1 MRMINN
7 LKAEPPI
14 FYDDFRHMIS
24 VTGEKYGDKI
34 FAEYDEKGERKSR
47 TYAEMAENTAA
58 LGTAL
63 YAAGLSGKR
72 IALIGDTH
80 PLYLMSYISL
90 LSTNSVAIPMDKEL
104 SPEQVVSFLRYAEAD
119 GVIYTPSMNAL
130 FRQPEFDFLSVRI
143 PICPDEE
150 DTPSE
155 RLIPMA
161 EMLDRGREA
170 IAAGDDRFAA
180 TPLDMDKC
188 SVLLFTSGTTGTSR
202 GVMLS
207 HRNLISALN
216 ASTHS
221 MAYGDTATFVSVLP
235 IHHTYEMMC
244 GELGVM
250 AIGGSMLVNDSLKHV
265 LKNFASY
272 KPNTLILVPL
282 FLETM
287 HKRIWDEARR
297 RGLEKKLRLAMKAN
311 TVLLNLGIDRRQKLF
326 GQVTGAFGGKLTS
339 IVCGGA
345 PVNPEIIKDFYH
357 FGITVLEG
365 YGFTECAPLVSVNSP
380 GKVRFHSVGTPV
392 YGCTVKTDAED
403 GVSTGEILV
412 KGPNVMIGYYKDPEA
427 TAAAFTEDGFFR
439 TGDIGHIDGDG
450 YIYLT
455 GRKKNIIILSNGK
468 NIYPE
473 EIEEYLSDLSMISE
487 SVVLGRRKEN
497 EEVAITAIIVPNMED
512 PALAGKTPS
521 QVYDTVREAVTAVN
535 RRLPSFKHIADI
547 EIRYEEFEKNS
558 SRKIK
563 RYLVK

>member
-7 LKAEPPI
+7 LKAEPPV
-14 FYDDFRHMIS
+14 FYDNFRHMVA
-24 VTGEKYGDKI
+24 VTGAKYGDKL
-34 FAEYDEKGERKSR
+34 FAEYDEKGKHKSI
-47 TYAEMAENTAA
+47 TYAEMAENTSAFGA
-58 LGTAL
+58 AL
-63 YAAGLSGKR
+63 YATGLSGKR

-80 PLYLMSYISL
+80 PLYLMSYLAL
-90 LSTNSVAIPMDKEL
+90 LSTNSVAIPIDKEL

-130 FRQPEFDFLSVRI
+130 FRDPDFDFLSVRI
-143 PICPDEE
+143 PILPDEA
-150 DTPSE
+150 DVASE
-155 RLIPMA
+155 RLIPLSD
-161 EMLDRGREA
+161 MLETGRKA
-170 IAAGDDRFAA
+170 LAAGDTRFQDTA
-180 TPLDMDKC
+180 LDMEQC
-188 SVLLFTSGTTGTSR
+188 SVLLFTSGTTGTSH

-207 HRNLISALN
+207 HGNLIAALN

-221 MAYGDTATFVSVLP
+221 MAYDDSATFVSVLP

-250 AIGGSMLVNDSLKHV
+250 AIGGSMLINDSLKHV
-265 LKNFASY
+265 LKNFAAY
-272 KPNTLILVPL
+272 KPTTLILVPL

-287 HKRIWDEARR
+287 YKRIWTEARR
-297 RGLEKKLRLAMKAN
+297 NGMEKKLRRAMKLSTA
-311 TVLLNLGIDRRQKLF
+311 LLNAGIDRRKKLF
-326 GQVTGAFGGKLTS
+326 GQVIAAFGGNLSS

-345 PVNPEIIKDFYH
+345 PVNPEIIKDFYQ

-365 YGFTECAPLVSVNSP
+365 YGITECAPLVSVNSP
-380 GKVRFHSVGTPV
+380 GKIRFRSVGTPV
-392 YGCTVKTDAED
+392 YGCTVKTDTED
-403 GVSTGEILV
+403 GISTGEILV

-439 TGDIGHIDGDG
+439 TGDIGHIDKDG

-455 GRKKNIIILSNGK
+455 GRKKNIILLSNGK

-473 EIEEYLSDLSMISE
+473 EIEEYLDDVPLISE
-487 SVVLGRRKEN
+487 SVVLGRQKGNAET
-497 EEVAITAIIVPNMED
+497 AITAIIVPNMED

-521 QVYDTVREAVTAVN
+521 QVYDAIRAAVMAVN

-547 EIRYEEFEKNS
+547 EIRYEEFEKNT